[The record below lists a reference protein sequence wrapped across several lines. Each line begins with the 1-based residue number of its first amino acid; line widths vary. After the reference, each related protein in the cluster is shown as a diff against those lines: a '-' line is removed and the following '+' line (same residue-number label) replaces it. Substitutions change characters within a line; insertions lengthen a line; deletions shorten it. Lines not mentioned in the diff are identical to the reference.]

1 MLTYLFLF
9 LTILVSSIYLY
20 KDRRNFI
27 AGIFF
32 AGSCINLTLLATLG
46 IAAYLAGDSRIGIIS
61 LAVFLLLGIIVVP
74 LLVGFSLIIN
84 TYVMQ
89 TRKGKSLTAKLSL
102 IFGVNLLLVLGAAIL
117 LANQYLGRLTGIL
130 FVFIGIDVTF
140 TFMVDCK
147 INPNAVRTKKIS
159 FL

>member
-1 MLTYLFLF
+1 MFVYLLLI

-46 IAAYLAGDSRIGIIS
+46 IASYLAGDSRIGIIS

-84 TYVMQ
+84 SYVMQ
-89 TRKGKSLTAKLSL
+89 TREGKSLTAKLSL
-102 IFGVNLLLVLGAAIL
+102 IFGINLLLVLG
-117 LANQYLGRLTGIL
+117 QGRLFYLLVST
-130 FVFIGIDVTF
+130 
-140 TFMVDCK
+140 
-147 INPNAVRTKKIS
+147 
-159 FL
+159 